1 MEPGIRYDAALFA
14 ASIGIAVIASTAA
27 LWIAQA
33 LRVQQ
38 ARHATPSGSVRLSS
52 WVSASPA
59 CTTRRWRPRI
69 SRWTRGAGRERGRY
83 ALTATTVTLF
93 TTGTLVVTLLLT
105 RFDART
111 TFLRGMTDTLERLV
125 RLRTVELERAL
136 HRYEQTTAMLQRT
149 RENMATEIDE
159 RKAAQ
164 ARLEQEKDEQRRLL
178 HVLEETHVQLL
189 QSEKLA
195 SIGQLAAGVAH
206 EINNPIGFVSAN
218 LNTLKTWVRSLLDV
232 IAAHEAALPQLDPAA
247 RDALAATAARR
258 IWTTCAARSG
268 R

>member
-1 MEPGIRYDAALFA
+1 
-14 ASIGIAVIASTAA
+14 
-27 LWIAQA
+27 
-33 LRVQQ
+33 
-38 ARHATPSGSVRLSS
+38 
-52 WVSASPA
+52 
-59 CTTRRWRPRI
+59 
-69 SRWTRGAGRERGRY
+69 
-83 ALTATTVTLF
+83 
-93 TTGTLVVTLLLT
+93 
-105 RFDART
+105 
-111 TFLRGMTDTLERLV
+111 MTDTLERLV

-159 RKAAQ
+159 RSGSN
-164 ARLEQEKDEQRRLL
+164 RRSERRLL

-247 RDALAATAARR
+247 RDALAATGRAR

>member
-1 MEPGIRYDAALFA
+1 MGAGIAGMHYAGMAAMRMEPGIRYDAALFA

-38 ARHATPSGSVRLSS
+38 ARHATAQRVGAAFIMGVGITGMHYTAMAAAHFALDAR
-52 WVSASPA
+52 
-59 CTTRRWRPRI
+59 CGPR
-69 SRWTRGAGRERGRY
+69 TGRY
-83 ALTATTVTLF
+83 AWLATTVTLF

-159 RKAAQ
+159 RKA
-164 ARLEQEKDEQRRLL
+164 RRRGSNRRRTSSGACCMCSRKPTCNCCSRKSSRRS
-178 HVLEETHVQLL
+178 VSSRPVSRTR
-189 QSEKLA
+189 STIRSA
-195 SIGQLAAGVAH
+195 S
-206 EINNPIGFVSAN
+206 S
-218 LNTLKTWVRSLLDV
+218 VRTST
-232 IAAHEAALPQLDPAA
+232 
-247 RDALAATAARR
+247 R
-258 IWTTCAARSG
+258 
-268 R
+268 